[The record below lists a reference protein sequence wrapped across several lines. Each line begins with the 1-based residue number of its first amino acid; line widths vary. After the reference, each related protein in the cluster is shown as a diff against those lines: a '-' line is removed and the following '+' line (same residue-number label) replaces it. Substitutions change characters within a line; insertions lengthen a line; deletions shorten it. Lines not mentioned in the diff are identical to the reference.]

1 MRYFSKHL
9 LVACRA
15 PRECLTLPT
24 PSGATRSRLLRRGTR
39 VQIAM
44 ADEPKLLR
52 LLARRAE
59 MIQYSWR
66 LGRAPP
72 TAHVILLDLVQCD
85 CERHGTR

>member
-66 LGRAPP
+66 LEGTADRARYTP
-72 TAHVILLDLVQCD
+72 
-85 CERHGTR
+85 